1 VRRSIITVRVR
12 RTGSGVDAR
21 RGRGRAAT
29 EKATG
34 VNKPAQ
40 AEAARA
46 HTHRASLCARET
58 VPKAALH
65 CSLSNRIF
73 FCGLLFSF
81 LVAKSARPN
90 ECLLC
95 STPLLG
101 VHLPGTPR
109 DTPRSRLLHRPAFP
123 RLLVRPLS
131 SPKSL
136 PLLYRGRCRTAGT
149 APAPARR
156 GFGCSK
162 LRDGP
167 SLSTTSTCHCNELG
181 NGKQGGEH
189 LPRPALRF
197 CSLLHT
203 ALIRN

>member
-1 VRRSIITVRVR
+1 MESVRRSIITVRVR

-21 RGRGRAAT
+21 RGRGRGRAAA

-46 HTHRASLCARET
+46 HTDTHTERRFAHARPYPRLNCT
-58 VPKAALH
+58 AAYP
-65 CSLSNRIF
+65 IDFF

-109 DTPRSRLLHRPAFP
+109 DTPRSRLLPRPAFP

-131 SPKSL
+131 YPNLYPYFTVAGAELQGRHRHLHCTSGFWLQQITRRPLTIYYLYL
-136 PLLYRGRCRTAGT
+136 PL
-149 APAPARR
+149 
-156 GFGCSK
+156 
-162 LRDGP
+162 
-167 SLSTTSTCHCNELG
+167 
-181 NGKQGGEH
+181 
-189 LPRPALRF
+189 
-197 CSLLHT
+197 
-203 ALIRN
+203 

>member
-1 VRRSIITVRVR
+1 MRRSIITVRVR

-81 LVAKSARPN
+81 LVTKSARSN
-90 ECLLC
+90 EWP
-95 STPLLG
+95 PLLYASTG
-101 VHLPGTPR
+101 C
-109 DTPRSRLLHRPAFP
+109 AFAGDAEGHAAIP
-123 RLLVRPLS
+123 LASSASFSAASCPPLVL
-131 SPKSL
+131 PKSL

-162 LRDGP
+162 LRDGL

>member
-1 VRRSIITVRVR
+1 MRRSIITVRVR

-21 RGRGRAAT
+21 RGRGRGRAAA

-109 DTPRSRLLHRPAFP
+109 DTPRSRLLPRPAFP

-131 SPKSL
+131 SPNLYPYFTVAGAGLQGRHRHLHVGVLVAANYETAPHYLL
-136 PLLYRGRCRTAGT
+136 PL
-149 APAPARR
+149 PATVTNSATE
-156 GFGCSK
+156 SK
-162 LRDGP
+162 
-167 SLSTTSTCHCNELG
+167 
-181 NGKQGGEH
+181 GESISPDP
-189 LPRPALRF
+189 LCASAVCCTRL
-197 CSLLHT
+197 
-203 ALIRN
+203 

>member
-1 VRRSIITVRVR
+1 MRRSIITVRVR

-81 LVAKSARPN
+81 LVTKSARSN
-90 ECLLC
+90 EW
-95 STPLLG
+95 P
-101 VHLPGTPR
+101 
-109 DTPRSRLLHRPAFP
+109 
-123 RLLVRPLS
+123 
-131 SPKSL
+131 
-136 PLLYRGRCRTAGT
+136 PLLYASTGCAFAGDAEGHAAIPLASSASFSAASCPPLVLPQIFT
-149 APAPARR
+149 PTLPWPVQD
-156 GFGCSK
+156 C
-162 LRDGP
+162 RDG
-167 SLSTTSTCHCNELG
+167 TGTCTSGFWLQQITRRPLTIYYLY
-181 NGKQGGEH
+181 
-189 LPRPALRF
+189 LPL
-197 CSLLHT
+197 
-203 ALIRN
+203 